1 MKIVGKDLSTA
12 NARNVG
18 TEVQSAVFDGLRNTK
33 RCVIVT
39 SYHQGMP
46 SISHMAIFE
55 TDKKDKEKRSEK
67 TICKQNCRNDPKDHN
82 I

>member
-39 SYHQGMP
+39 SYHQEMP
-46 SISHMAIFE
+46 GISHIAVLE
-55 TDKKDKEKRSEK
+55 NDRKE
-67 TICKQNCRNDPKDHN
+67 
-82 I
+82 